1 LIMKSKMNRFV
12 TSDDLTRLIKKAS
25 LLSKLAESAQQISLH
40 LDEDKRNI
48 KTARESPRRGRK
60 WLRKRDLTKR
70 QRGKI
75 ERKIEYHGEW
85 LHHTEAELK
94 GKHPSFSEAISQI
107 ERVLRELA
115 ETYESLATVQR
126 FEHGPG

>member
-1 LIMKSKMNRFV
+1 MNRFV

-40 LDEDKRNI
+40 LDEDKRNM
-48 KTARESPRRGRK
+48 KTARKSLRRGRK

-75 ERKIEYHGEW
+75 ERKIEYYGEW
-85 LHHTEAELK
+85 LHHMEAELR
-94 GKHPSFSEAISQI
+94 GKHPAFSEAISQI
-107 ERVLRELA
+107 ERVLRELV
-115 ETYESLATVQR
+115 ETYENLATVQR
-126 FEHGPG
+126 FEHDPG